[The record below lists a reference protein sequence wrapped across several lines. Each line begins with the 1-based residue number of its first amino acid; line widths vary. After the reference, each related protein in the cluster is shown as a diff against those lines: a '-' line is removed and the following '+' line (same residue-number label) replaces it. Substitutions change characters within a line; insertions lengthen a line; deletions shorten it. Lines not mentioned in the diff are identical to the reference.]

1 MKLKSLILALITI
14 LPTLGFA
21 AVFGD
26 FEYTASKAG
35 VIINKFNGSNAS
47 VEIPSK
53 INSVRVTSIGES
65 AFDNSISLNAFQTL
79 FTAPALSY
87 FGIQPIETAVC
98 FVNFP
103 YLKACE
109 RVKDV
114 QISQLIQNSTFK
126 GKYNNG
132 S

>member
-1 MKLKSLILALITI
+1 MPDVARFFERFFFKRASPTYPPI
-14 LPTLGFA
+14 LPSSPIF
-21 AVFGD
+21 
-26 FEYTASKAG
+26 
-35 VIINKFNGSNAS
+35 
-47 VEIPSK
+47 
-53 INSVRVTSIGES
+53 RR
-65 AFDNSISLNAFQTL
+65 SLNAFQTL